1 MRKFTKR
8 GLTTKGFT
16 KGVVL
21 SLLLSLGASSGSNLY
36 ANTLT
41 EIQTN
46 KDAITYSCSLYA
58 QFLDKINLT
67 TIEVL
72 NDYENKKLTAL
83 DGYYLS
89 EQLVKEINS
98 VSNSLCDNTNKT
110 DIKVIEVSELLKDT
124 LDDLSKSFL
133 VKALKR

>member
-8 GLTTKGFT
+8 GSTKGFT

-21 SLLLSLGASSGSNLY
+21 SLLISLGASTGSNLY

-41 EIQTN
+41 EIQAN
-46 KDAITYSCSLYA
+46 KETITHSCSLYA

-67 TIEVL
+67 TIDVL

-98 VSNSLCDNTNKT
+98 VSTSLCDSTNKT